1 MQIVVGD
8 QLWLLLASFLCGIF
22 LSAVYDFIRVTR
34 LLYGIPY
41 AQVKLPD
48 ARELDLPLVGKS
60 RRIPRKRRLSV
71 GIFVFL
77 GDVFFSVFAACAL
90 LLVFFN
96 YASGQ
101 VRLLALL
108 SAFCGFLLCHYTAG
122 AIIIRLFGWVR
133 FGLCVTLRYI
143 GWFLFFPIRCAVLP
157 ALRWIGNIFAGVFR
171 MLSGLL
177 RTGRQTRRLLR
188 DMTRGCYGAGSAF
201 GKPRRM
207 GK

>member
-48 ARELDLPLVGKS
+48 ARELDLPLVGK
-60 RRIPRKRRLSV
+60 
-71 GIFVFL
+71 FVFL

-188 DMTRGCYGAGSAF
+188 DMTRGSYGAGSAF